1 MEGPRPSTI
10 STGERTSRGGQ
21 AALSRCLGVC
31 GIGLASRPGRAMARR
46 QIKQAWER
54 LRLTGPGEVRAQPT
68 EQRLNI
74 DRICKTFVVLKRE
87 FAGEAM
93 PTEVDNRG
101 ALAFHHGN

>member
-1 MEGPRPSTI
+1 MEGLAPQHNIDR
-10 STGERTSRGGQ
+10 RADVARGPGGV
-21 AALSRCLGVC
+21 SRCLGVC

-87 FAGEAM
+87 FAEAM

-101 ALAFHHGN
+101 ALAFHHGH